1 MKPTQKQD
9 WITPELVEYGDV
21 TKLTEIPVKTGGS
34 GDALAANNLNDWTSG
49 SVY

>member
-1 MKPTQKQD
+1 MKTANKHD

-34 GDALAANNLNDWTSG
+34 GDALAADNLDNWVSG
-49 SVY
+49 SVH